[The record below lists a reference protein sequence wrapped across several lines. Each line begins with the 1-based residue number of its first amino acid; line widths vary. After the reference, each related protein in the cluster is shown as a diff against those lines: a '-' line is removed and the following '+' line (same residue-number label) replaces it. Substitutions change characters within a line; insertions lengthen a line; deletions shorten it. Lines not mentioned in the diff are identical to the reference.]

1 MINYGLVKELNMQ
14 FEETLEKVSVELKKS
29 DLLVLS
35 IIDLKEKFKEKL
47 GIDFK
52 KYVILGVWYP
62 QNAYKAMLTEEKT
75 GLMLPSNIALYERD
89 KKTVL
94 SVMKPTAVAE
104 MFDNPDLQH
113 TVMDMERKLKR
124 IFDSITDRK

>member
-1 MINYGLVKELNMQ
+1 MLTYGLTKELNMQ

-52 KYVILGVWYP
+52 KYVILGTYYP
-62 QNAYKAMLTEEKT
+62 PNAYQAILAEENI
-75 GLMLPSNIALYERD
+75 GLIFPYNIALYERD

-94 SVMKPTAVAE
+94 SIIKPTAIAE
-104 MFDNPDLQH
+104 LVDNLDLHQIIL
-113 TVMDMERKLKR
+113 DMERKLRK
-124 IFDSITDRK
+124 IFDSIEDRK